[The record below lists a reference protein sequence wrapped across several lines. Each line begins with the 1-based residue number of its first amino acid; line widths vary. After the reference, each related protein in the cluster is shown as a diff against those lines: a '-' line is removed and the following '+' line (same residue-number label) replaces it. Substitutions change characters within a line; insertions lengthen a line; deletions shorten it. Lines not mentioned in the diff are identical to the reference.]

1 MARTPAADSPTPG
14 AAAYVPERLSL
25 PELRAAAQGCRGC
38 ELYRDATQAVVGE
51 GPLDADLMLIG
62 EQPGDSEDLEGK
74 PFVGPAGRLLV
85 RALEAAEIR
94 PDTVFRTNAVK
105 HFRFS
110 GTRGKRRIH
119 QTPDRV
125 HVFACSPWLTAEL
138 ALVRPRGV
146 VLLGA
151 TAGRA
156 ILGPSF
162 RVSASRGQLVSW
174 PADRD
179 DSAVPDWVLPTTHP
193 SAVLRSDDREAA
205 FDALVADL
213 RVAATASSAS
223 SASCEPSTSSAP
235 STSSPS

>member
-1 MARTPAADSPTPG
+1 MARTPPVDAATPG
-14 AAAYVPERLSL
+14 AAPYVPAKASL
-25 PELRAAAQGCRGC
+25 PELRQAAQSCHGC
-38 ELYRDATQAVVGE
+38 ELYQDATQAVVGE
-51 GPLDADLMLIG
+51 GPADADLMLIG
-62 EQPGDSEDLEGK
+62 EQPGDSEDQQGK

-85 RALEAAEIR
+85 RALEAAEIE
-94 PDTVFRTNAVK
+94 PTAVFRTNAVK

-162 RVSASRGQLVSW
+162 RVTASRGQLLTW

-179 DSAVPDWVLPTTHP
+179 DPAVPDWVLPTTHP

-213 RVAATASSAS
+213 RVAATAA
-223 SASCEPSTSSAP
+223 AP
-235 STSSPS
+235 S